1 VSDAKRAL
9 SLADS
14 TLARFLF
21 VGVGN
26 TLVGL
31 SVIYLVEWFALAGDE
46 LANLAGYV
54 VGFVFSFTFNRKFT
68 FRFRGATWVTFA
80 KFALVIAAG
89 YLLNLA
95 VVQLALHRLHLNV
108 YVGQAMGILPYTAFT
123 YLGSKYFVFVTRG
136 AGAGPATAPGAP
148 RQ

>member
-1 VSDAKRAL
+1 MNRGNRVA
-9 SLADS
+9 SLAGS
-14 TLARFLF
+14 TLARFLL

-31 SVIYLVEWFALAGDE
+31 SVIYLLKWFAQAGDS
-46 LANLAGYV
+46 LANLGGYV

-80 KFALVIAAG
+80 KFALVISAG

-95 VVQLALHRLHLNV
+95 VVLLAVHRLHVNG
-108 YVGQAMGILPYTAFT
+108 YVAQAMGILPYTAFT
-123 YLGSKYFVFVTRG
+123 YLGSKYFVFVARE
-136 AGAGPATAPGAP
+136 AGTA
-148 RQ
+148 